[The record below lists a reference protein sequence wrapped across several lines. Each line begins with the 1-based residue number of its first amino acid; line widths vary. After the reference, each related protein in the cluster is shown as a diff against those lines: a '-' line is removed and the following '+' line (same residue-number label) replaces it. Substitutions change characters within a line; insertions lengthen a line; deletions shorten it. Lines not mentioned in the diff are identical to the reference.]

1 MEEDK
6 IKDHAVKA
14 YHTLKDPGI
23 TFWDKVKEISVEV
36 GIIIFAVTIS
46 IWFHDISE
54 HNHEQ
59 KDVKSF
65 LLGLKKDLTNDLVQL
80 EGDRDAYIQAD
91 QAFRYITTPAPGFKI
106 NKDSVKKH
114 QNYIYNTTSFVSNDG
129 RYEGFKSSGKL
140 GNIEDDSLQNN
151 ITLLYQN
158 IIPAILASTNSY
170 NQRKQSLFEYLNKSI
185 KRNADGSTNLLAV
198 LSSDEAVNISNTLA
212 YANEIIARYDN
223 AIKKS
228 KEIVKEINADYN
240 LK

>member
-1 MEEDK
+1 MENE
-6 IKDHAVKA
+6 IKDHTVKA
-14 YHTLKDPGI
+14 YKALKDPELS
-23 TFWDKVKEISVEV
+23 FWHKVKDISIEV
-36 GIIIFAVTIS
+36 GIIIFAVTLS

-65 LLGLKKDLTNDLVQL
+65 LLGLKKDLTSDLVQL

-91 QAFRYITTPAPGFKI
+91 LAFQYITTPTPGFKI
-106 NKDSVKKH
+106 SMDSLKKH
-114 QNYIYNTTSFVSNDG
+114 QNYLYNITSFVSNNG

-151 ITLLYQN
+151 ITVLYQG
-158 IIPAILASTNSY
+158 IIPAIVASTNSY
-170 NQRKQSLFEYLNKSI
+170 IQRKQYLFEYLNKNI
-185 KRNADGSTNLLAV
+185 KRNPGGSTNILAV
-198 LSSDEAVNISNTLA
+198 LSSDEAVNISNTLT
-212 YANEIIARYDN
+212 YTTEITDRYES

-228 KEIVKEINADYN
+228 KEIINEINADYN